1 MSCLNS
7 KLKITDRKCRIL
19 LIIVTLGI
27 PFTVYGQ
34 IPETGLSGP
43 EKLWEEISRYFSPP
57 EKYLNNYG
65 DYRSP
70 LKFYDGSEVKTAED
84 WDLRRKE
91 ILGRWHGMLGEWPP
105 FIETQDPE
113 ILNTTIKDGYLQHR
127 VRFEWLPGQKTEGY
141 LLIPHGSFNKPAVIT
156 VFYEPETA
164 IGESD
169 RSFLDL
175 SRQLTKKGFVTLSL
189 GTDDSRA
196 ITGAHSLYYPG
207 LSNSAIEPL
216 SVMAYAAANAWHLLA
231 ALPEVDPG
239 RIGVMGHS
247 YGGKW
252 ALFASCLF
260 EKFACGVW
268 SDPGIVFDESR
279 PNVNYWEPWYLG
291 YYPPPWEKTWRRS
304 GDVEGAR
311 GLYPKLLREGYDL
324 HELHALMAP
333 RPFLVSAGSE
343 DPPDRWK
350 ALNHTIDVNR
360 ILGYS
365 NRVGMTNRLTH
376 SQDRESNE
384 QILVF
389 FEYFLKNNGIN
400 LP

>member
-1 MSCLNS
+1 
-7 KLKITDRKCRIL
+7 
-19 LIIVTLGI
+19 
-27 PFTVYGQ
+27 
-34 IPETGLSGP
+34 
-43 EKLWEEISRYFSPP
+43 
-57 EKYLNNYG
+57 
-65 DYRSP
+65 
-70 LKFYDGSEVKTAED
+70 
-84 WDLRRKE
+84 
-91 ILGRWHGMLGEWPP
+91 
-105 FIETQDPE
+105 
-113 ILNTTIKDGYLQHR
+113 
-127 VRFEWLPGQKTEGY
+127 
-141 LLIPHGSFNKPAVIT
+141 
-156 VFYEPETA
+156 
-164 IGESD
+164 
-169 RSFLDL
+169 
-175 SRQLTKKGFVTLSL
+175 
-189 GTDDSRA
+189 
-196 ITGAHSLYYPG
+196 
-207 LSNSAIEPL
+207 
-216 SVMAYAAANAWHLLA
+216 
-231 ALPEVDPG
+231 VDPG
-239 RIGVMGHS
+239 RIGVIGHS